1 MDIGRTE
8 GAGGPQRVE
17 PGKLQPARAPE
28 AAPILPSD
36 RLDIVDVARLIT
48 EAIAMPSVRN
58 DRIAEIKRQ
67 IDGGAYQTDAKL
79 TRALE
84 NFVRENDGI

>member
-17 PGKLQPARAPE
+17 PNRVQPARPPE
-28 AAPILPSD
+28 AAPIMPSD
-36 RLDIVDVARLIT
+36 RLDIADVARLIA
-48 EAIAMPSVRN
+48 EAISLPSVRF

-67 IDGGAYQTDAKL
+67 IDCGTYQTDAKL

-84 NFVRENDGI
+84 NFLRENDGL